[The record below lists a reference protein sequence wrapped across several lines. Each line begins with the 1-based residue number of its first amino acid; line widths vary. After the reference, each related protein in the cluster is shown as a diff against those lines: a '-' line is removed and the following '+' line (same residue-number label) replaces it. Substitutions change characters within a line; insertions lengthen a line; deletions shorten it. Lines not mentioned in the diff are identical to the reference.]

1 MMRPKTKKFKEIREK
16 TRSKGEKVYSK
27 KIEGVQLVITKES
40 GKFVTY
46 VDGDRLDEFNNKVE
60 AKRAGAEF
68 IKQAQG
74 K

>member
-1 MMRPKTKKFKEIREK
+1 MVENQ
-16 TRSKGEKVYSK
+16 
-27 KIEGVQLVITKES
+27 IEGVQLIITKES

-46 VDGDRLDEFNNKVE
+46 VDGDRLDDFNNKVE
-60 AKRAGAEF
+60 AKRAGTEF